1 MEKIKLAVSN
11 VAWYP
16 KEIDGLLRLLSSLN
30 CQGIELAPSM
40 LWEEPIDSPAKER
53 LELRRKIEDVGLKL
67 TGLQALL
74 YTRKDL
80 MLFNDEKT
88 RQNTLDYMIK
98 LIDLCSDLGGRV
110 LVFGSPRNRNIGRL
124 APEEAYTIAI
134 DFFRKVGERA
144 EKRNVFFCIEPLGR
158 TETDFINTVSEAE
171 KLIEDAGNP
180 KGLGL
185 HIDIKGLI
193 EENEVLSSSLTK
205 SFARAKHIHLNDPGL
220 MPPGSTG
227 YDHRKIRERM
237 NGSGYSGFLS
247 IELRRQSPDAEG
259 AIRKAVEYAKRI
271 YL

>member
-11 VAWYP
+11 VAWYS
-16 KEIDGLLRLLSSLN
+16 KEIDSFLRLLTSLN
-30 CQGIELAPSM
+30 CQGVELAPSM
-40 LWEEPIDSPAKER
+40 LWDEPIDSPAKEH
-53 LELRRKIEDVGLKL
+53 LELRRKIEDADLKL
-67 TGLQALL
+67 AGFQALL

-88 RQNTLDYMIK
+88 RHNTLDYLIK
-98 LIDLCSDLGGRV
+98 LIDLCSDLRGRV
-110 LVFGSPRNRNIGRL
+110 LVFGSPRNRSIGRL
-124 APEEAYTIAI
+124 PPEEAYTIAV
-134 DFFRKVGERA
+134 DFFHKVGEHA
-144 EKRNVFFCIEPLGR
+144 EERNVFFCIEPLGR
-158 TETDFINTVSEAE
+158 TETDFINTVAEAE
-171 KLIEDAGNP
+171 KLIKDAGNP

-193 EENEVLSSSLTK
+193 EENEVSSSSLTS

-227 YDHRKIRERM
+227 YDHRKIREKM

-247 IELRRQSPDAEG
+247 IEMRRQNPDAEG
-259 AIRKAVEYAKRI
+259 AIRKAVQYAKKI